1 MTDAEL
7 LALIE
12 FVRNHAASL
21 CENISTTHFADQ
33 LAWETDD
40 VDPLE
45 IAEARGADDGATE
58 CRRDVQN
65 IDCHEVL
72 LQWRARK

>member
-7 LALIE
+7 LSLIE
-12 FVRNHAASL
+12 FVRNHTADL

-33 LAWETDD
+33 LAWETKDI
-40 VDPLE
+40 DPLE
-45 IAEARGADDGATE
+45 IAEARGAEHAASE

-65 IDCHEVL
+65 IDCYEVL
-72 LQWRARK
+72 LQWRERK